1 MSQTSPAAVN
11 TRSHWIVLI
20 ASSVLEAAWATS
32 LALSQGFTQLTPT
45 IVFSITMILSMLGL
59 GYAMREIPISI
70 SYAVWTGLGAALTVT
85 VAIMMGTESVSIL
98 KVVFLS
104 GIVGC
109 VIGLRFAKAP
119 DEPAPQPADAITSA

>member
-1 MSQTSPAAVN
+1 MS

-32 LALSQGFTQLTPT
+32 LSLSQGFTQLTPT
-45 IVFSITMILSMLGL
+45 IVFGITMILSMLGL

-85 VAIMMGTESVSIL
+85 VAIVMGTESVSLL
-98 KVVFLS
+98 KVLFLS

-119 DEPAPQPADAITSA
+119 DEPATHPAVVTTSA